1 MRIWSLHPSILDT
14 KALVSGWREALG
26 AQAVF
31 SGQTLGYS
39 RHPQLNRFK
48 EVPEPLFAMGYYLT
62 ELAEEARKR
71 GYKFNETK
79 IICPCKRPGY
89 ITVTLGQLE
98 YELKWLRSKVT
109 ARAPDLLCRLPETP
123 VPHPLFKVVQG
134 TIEDWEIVKEVA

>member
-14 KALVSGWREALG
+14 KALVAGWREALG

-31 SGQTLGYS
+31 SGQTKGYS

-62 ELAEEARKR
+62 ELAEEAKRR

-89 ITVTLGQLE
+89 ITVTTGQLD

-109 ARAPDLLCRLPETP
+109 VHAPDFLGSLPTDP
-123 VPHPLFKVVQG
+123 IAHSLFKIVQG
-134 TIEDWEIVKEVA
+134 GVESWEIVKEVN